1 MINISYDI
9 KEYRKQL
16 FDIANDGNVIVELG
30 CHVGNTTKLILDKFD
45 NVSII
50 AVDNSPE
57 AIDKMEKLA
66 DEYSNLTFIS
76 GDVRRHEILLK
87 AFRLAQ
93 KCDVLSVDLGG
104 GYHPDTVFKVFYIWS
119 STFKPFHSIIR
130 NKGLVDFCN
139 SASVSCEDFKSQEGH
154 LESYI
159 DEGIPPQIKEFE
171 LWTPSLRKK

>member
-16 FDIANDGNVIVELG
+16 FNIANDGNVIVELG

-93 KCDVLSVDLGG
+93 KCDILSVDLGG

-119 STFKPFHSIIR
+119 STFKPIPFINSEIKDWLIF
-130 NKGLVDFCN
+130 GN
-139 SASVSCEDFKSQEGH
+139 SAAVSCEDFKSQEGH
-154 LESYI
+154 S
-159 DEGIPPQIKEFE
+159 GI
-171 LWTPSLRKK
+171 LH

>member
-1 MINISYDI
+1 M
-9 KEYRKQL
+9 
-16 FDIANDGNVIVELG
+16 
-30 CHVGNTTKLILDKFD
+30 DKFD

-93 KCDVLSVDLGG
+93 KCDILSVDLGG
-104 GYHPDTVFKVFYIWS
+104 D
-119 STFKPFHSIIR
+119 IILTLFL
-130 NKGLVDFCN
+130 KYFI
-139 SASVSCEDFKSQEGH
+139 FGH
-154 LESYI
+154 QHLNQPI
-159 DEGIPPQIKEFE
+159 H
-171 LWTPSLRKK
+171 